1 MQCRHFGVCGGCS
14 VPGVEYSAQLARK
27 QNQLRSWFP
36 DLARL
41 PMAASPTESGFR
53 HKVAFVFAP
62 GTSGPRLVMG
72 HYQAHSRQV
81 VPVQECPVHSD
92 LGNRLAFALRDRLAA
107 SRVPPN
113 VLRHVLVRTTDNGR
127 EAVML
132 LVVTTNHKALRAP
145 VRAFLESA
153 EAPDGFFLNVNDR
166 PDDAYMV
173 GRETIRLAGRSHV
186 REEMLGTSFLIS
198 PTAFFQTNVQAARV
212 LLRLVLDHVGP
223 VSRVL
228 DLYCGSGLFA
238 LPLAQRGGR
247 VVAIEENRQA
257 VKDAE
262 ANLRLN
268 RMPAGAVRFIA
279 ARVEDALS
287 RVGREPFDVVV
298 LDPPRQGCP
307 DAVIDRVCALAAPRI
322 VYVSCNPE
330 KLAGEQRRFRQHGY
344 RMTEMQGV
352 DMFPHTEHIE
362 AVSMFTRQ
370 SGRSS

>member
-1 MQCRHFGVCGGCS
+1 MICRHFGVCGGCS
-14 VPGVEYSAQLARK
+14 VPGVAYQAQLDRK
-27 QNQLRSWFP
+27 QEQLRSWFP
-36 DLARL
+36 HLTRL
-41 PMAASPTESGFR
+41 PMVASPIERGFR

-62 GTSGPRLVMG
+62 GTSGARLVMG
-72 HYQAHSRQV
+72 HYQAQSRQV
-81 VPVQECPVHSD
+81 VPVHECPVHSD

-107 SRVPPN
+107 SRLPPN
-113 VLRHVLVRTTDNGR
+113 VLRHVLIRTTDDER
-127 EAVML
+127 EAVMM
-132 LVVTTNHKALRAP
+132 LVVTSNHKALRAP
-145 VRAFLESA
+145 IRAFLESA
-153 EAPDGFFLNVNDR
+153 GAPDGFFLNVNDR

-186 REEMLGTSFLIS
+186 REDMLGTSFLIS
-198 PTAFFQTNVQAARV
+198 PTAFFQTNVQAARA

-223 VSRVL
+223 VSRIL
-228 DLYCGSGLFA
+228 DLYSGSGLFA
-238 LPLAQRGGR
+238 LPLARRGSR

-268 RMPAGAVRFIA
+268 GIPAGGVRFIA
-279 ARVEDALS
+279 ARVEDALV
-287 RVGREPFDVVV
+287 RVNREPFDAIV

-330 KLAGEQRRFRQHGY
+330 RLAGEQRRFRQHGY
-344 RMTEMQGV
+344 LMTEMQGV

-362 AVSMFTRQ
+362 TVSMFTRQ
-370 SGRSS
+370 SGHAS

>member
-1 MQCRHFGVCGGCS
+1 MKCRHFGVCGGCS
-14 VPGVEYSAQLARK
+14 VPGVAYSAQLARK
-27 QNQLRSWFP
+27 QERLRSWFP
-36 DLARL
+36 HPARL
-41 PMAASPTESGFR
+41 PMVASPIESGFR

-62 GTSGPRLVMG
+62 ATSGHRLVMG

-81 VPVQECPVHSD
+81 VEVHECPVHAD

-107 SRVPPN
+107 SRVPPG
-113 VLRHVLVRTTDNGR
+113 VLRHVLIRTADDGR
-127 EAVML
+127 EAVMM
-132 LVVTTNHKALRAP
+132 LVVTANHKALRAP
-145 VRAFLESA
+145 VRAFLDSA
-153 EAPDGFFLNVNDR
+153 DAPDGFFLNLNDR

-238 LPLAQRGGR
+238 LPIAQRGAR

-268 RMPAGAVRFIA
+268 RIPADAVRLIG
-279 ARVEDALS
+279 ARVEDALA
-287 RVGREPFDVVV
+287 RAGREPFDAIV

-322 VYVSCNPE
+322 IYVSCNPE
-330 KLAGEQRRFRQHGY
+330 KLAGEQHRFRQHGY
-344 RMTEMQGV
+344 RITEMQGV
-352 DMFPHTEHIE
+352 DMFPHTDHIE
-362 AVSMFTRQ
+362 TVSMFTRLPGRQ
-370 SGRSS
+370 S